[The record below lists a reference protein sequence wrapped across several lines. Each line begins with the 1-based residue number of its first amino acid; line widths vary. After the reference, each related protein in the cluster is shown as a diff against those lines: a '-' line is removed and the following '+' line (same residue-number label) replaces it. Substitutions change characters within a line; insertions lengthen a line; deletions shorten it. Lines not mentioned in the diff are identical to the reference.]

1 MSARIAVI
9 DDYQDVARSSAGWSI
24 LPGNAEVTFFHDPCE
39 TEDDLVV
46 RLEPFE
52 IVGVMRERTAFPRS
66 VLTRL
71 PNLRLL
77 ASTGRRNAA
86 IDEVAADELG
96 IVVSSTSSPGHA
108 TAELTM
114 SLILSLARGLTE
126 ESRSVATGGWQVGI
140 GRDLRGANLG
150 LVGLGRLGSQVASL
164 AAGFGMNVGAWS
176 ENLTTER
183 CAEIGVRKQSR
194 SDLFRDST
202 FVSIHLRM
210 SERTVGLVGDAELES
225 MKPDAYLINTS
236 RAAIVDQDAL
246 VRALESG
253 AIAGAAVDVFDEEP
267 LASADRLRNIPGLLV
282 TPHIGYVTKETY
294 EVFYGEMVT
303 AIADYLRKRE
313 TTNSV

>member
-1 MSARIAVI
+1 MTVRIAVI
-9 DDYQDVARSSAGWSI
+9 DDYQDVARSSANWSM
-24 LPGNAEVTFFHDPCE
+24 LPGNAEVTFFHDPRE

-86 IDEVAADELG
+86 IDEVAAEELG

-183 CAEIGVRKQSR
+183 CAEVGVRKLSR

-210 SERTVGLVGDAELES
+210 SERTVGLVGNAELES

-294 EVFYGEMVT
+294 EVFYGEMVA